1 MLHIHKCT
9 HIYYTMYLL
18 TSFQYHVNCACG
30 SLFQSQTIDTYKDS
44 NYCQMLVVAM
54 HRLTASVYIA
64 IPNSPVST

>member
-1 MLHIHKCT
+1 MLHIHT
-9 HIYYTMYLL
+9 YIYYIMYLL

-54 HRLTASVYIA
+54 HRLTASVCIA
-64 IPNSPVST
+64 TLNSPVST